1 MVQKVFLK
9 VTRALLLMLLVLCPL
24 TSAAQVLERLMALAL
39 ASHPS
44 AQSQR
49 AQLQSAQSGLES
61 ARWQFYPTPSIA
73 VEQAHTAS
81 TDPSYRGDNRVATL
95 RLQQPLYTGGRL
107 SASMDK
113 AKASLEIGQSALEE
127 VEQQLGLR
135 VVQAYGEWMSAHLKT
150 QAQEKSVS
158 THIRLSE
165 QVKRRISVGISADSD
180 LVLAMARL
188 ESVHAESQA
197 SRTQGE
203 MALARLNQ
211 LLGSPVD
218 ITNLT
223 ALLASARELPADS
236 QVLLAQAL
244 EKSPAIQKAK
254 AQARVQEAV
263 VLERRAELSP
273 EVYLRLERQYGNFNL
288 PNSSPE
294 NRLFFGLSSRFGAG
308 LSSLTNVEAAR
319 TQHQAALAEIEVQ
332 SRNVAEQV
340 LTDQALALSSA
351 RRLQAV
357 QAALNANA
365 DVSASYDRQFLAGR
379 KTWIDVMNAARE
391 LTQTEMQLADLQAS
405 LVAVSWRLAIY
416 TLGIASLIDA
426 QSLKAP

>member
-24 TSAAQVLERLMALAL
+24 TSAGQVLERLMALAL

-49 AQLQSAQSGLES
+49 AQLQSAQSGLDS

-223 ALLASARELPADS
+223 ALLAPARELPSDS

-332 SRNVAEQV
+332 SRNMAEQV

>member
-24 TSAAQVLERLMALAL
+24 TSAGQVLERLMALAL

-49 AQLQSAQSGLES
+49 AQLQSAQSGLDS

-81 TDPSYRGDNRVATL
+81 TDPSYRGDNRVASL

-107 SASMDK
+107 SAGMDK
-113 AKASLEIGQSALEE
+113 AKAGLEISQSALEE

-135 VVQAYGEWMSAHLKT
+135 VLQAYGEWMSAHLKT

-223 ALLASARELPADS
+223 ALLAPARELPADS

-244 EKSPAIQKAK
+244 QKSPAIQKAK
-254 AQARVQEAV
+254 AQARAQEAV

>member
-1 MVQKVFLK
+1 MVQKVFLQ

-49 AQLQSAQSGLES
+49 AQLQSAQSGLDS

-113 AKASLEIGQSALEE
+113 AKASLKISQSALEE

>member
-9 VTRALLLMLLVLCPL
+9 AARALLLMLVVLCPL

-49 AQLQSAQSGLES
+49 AQLQFAQSNLDS

-81 TDPSYRGDNRVATL
+81 TDPSFRGDNRVATL

-107 SASMDK
+107 SAGMDK

-165 QVKRRISVGISADSD
+165 QVKRRIGVGTSAGSD

-188 ESVHAESQA
+188 ESVHAESLA
-197 SRTQGE
+197 NRTQGE

-218 ITNLT
+218 IANLT
-223 ALLASARELPADS
+223 ALLAPVRELPADS
-236 QVLLAQAL
+236 QALLAQAL
-244 EKSPAIQKAK
+244 EKSPAIQKAQ
-254 AQARVQEAV
+254 ALARVQEAV
-263 VLERRAELSP
+263 ILERRAELSP
-273 EVYLRLERQYGNFNL
+273 EVYLRLERQYGNFSL
-288 PNSSPE
+288 PNTSPE

-319 TQHQAALAEIEVQ
+319 TQHQAALADIEVQ

-357 QAALNANA
+357 QAALNANV

-416 TLGIASLIDA
+416 TRGIASLIDA